1 MVARHSKSGTTSGG
15 GEPKESRKQAR
26 TRKARNL
33 ENHSHA
39 KYVGLGFLA
48 LFLAICIGVFL
59 RVRSLPPL
67 PPRPSPGAFAGQN
80 QHIMSEPQSIT
91 IDKNGD
97 TVTTSMGGEEK
108 ADDGRFAEFEGDPD
122 ELIVPDDEYD
132 GYEDED

>member
-26 TRKARNL
+26 TRKARNV

-39 KYVGLGFLA
+39 KYVGFGFLA

-80 QHIMSEPQSIT
+80 QHMSEPQSIT

-132 GYEDED
+132 GYDDED

>member
-26 TRKARNL
+26 TRKARNV
-33 ENHSHA
+33 ESHSHA
-39 KYVGLGFLA
+39 KYVGFGFLA

-80 QHIMSEPQSIT
+80 QHMSEPQSIT